1 MGDDR
6 LAAASLAVVIS
17 GEQIVRRKMAD
28 HGQAPIYGLR
38 RKTPG
43 LHRINPAEDDSEMAV
58 RWWRVSQTFG

>member
-6 LAAASLAVVIS
+6 LAAAPLAVVIS
-17 GEQIVRRKMAD
+17 SEQIVRRKIAD

-43 LHRINPAEDDSEMAV
+43 LHRINPAKDDSEMTV
-58 RWWRVSQTFG
+58 GW